1 MKLKRRNLLKAGAV
15 ASLASLAT
23 NVKAAFV
30 RKPAARTTFGSKK
43 YEQIVRAVRNTFP
56 SPTHDGASDSRF
68 SRLFSEALGIYEG
81 LKSNKTFIGKRG
93 ALDYKG
99 ARKARMA
106 TEMGNARAVI
116 RDSAKYLEGIFT
128 WSHPDVHRLHG
139 SATGV
144 SIIGQFYGALVDA
157 NLVWDDLSQRVAEA
171 EVKAVAMCAALVG
184 YDPDIATGVFTFGG
198 TGTTLYGVKIGLET
212 AQPGAFQN
220 GVKQQMR
227 VLSSDVAHY
236 ASISAVAWT
245 GMGAA
250 AAVAVASDDDNSINV
265 AALEKSLRQIVERG
279 EKIAAIVVT
288 MGTTDSFGID
298 DLGAIHALRAR
309 LVAEYTLDYMP
320 HLHADAVIG
329 WSYSVFNDYDFGAN
343 PLEIPAPTA
352 TALQR
357 IRARMQ
363 HLALAD
369 SIGIDFHKSGYTPYM
384 SSLFLVKD
392 AKQFGLIRRDK
403 AAMPYLFQF
412 GEYDPGIYTL
422 ECSRSGGPVLS
433 ALANLELLGKDGF
446 RAILSHSIH
455 MALAIKRR
463 AATIPWLAVA
473 NDGNDGAIAVLRVY
487 PDGIDAKDAYRHEV
501 RDAAARER
509 LAMVNDF
516 NKKVYDE
523 TRRMAEAGDS
533 PVFVETTRYRKTA
546 YGEAI
551 VGIKVFTLS
560 IFTDPDAID
569 NVFTALDTA
578 RNKVLA
584 GRA

>member
-171 EVKAVAMCAALVG
+171 EVKAVSMCAALVG

-245 GMGAA
+245 GMG
-250 AAVAVASDDDNSINV
+250 
-265 AALEKSLRQIVERG
+265 
-279 EKIAAIVVT
+279 
-288 MGTTDSFGID
+288 
-298 DLGAIHALRAR
+298 
-309 LVAEYTLDYMP
+309 
-320 HLHADAVIG
+320 
-329 WSYSVFNDYDFGAN
+329 
-343 PLEIPAPTA
+343 
-352 TALQR
+352 
-357 IRARMQ
+357 
-363 HLALAD
+363 
-369 SIGIDFHKSGYTPYM
+369 
-384 SSLFLVKD
+384 
-392 AKQFGLIRRDK
+392 
-403 AAMPYLFQF
+403 
-412 GEYDPGIYTL
+412 
-422 ECSRSGGPVLS
+422 
-433 ALANLELLGKDGF
+433 
-446 RAILSHSIH
+446 
-455 MALAIKRR
+455 
-463 AATIPWLAVA
+463 
-473 NDGNDGAIAVLRVY
+473 
-487 PDGIDAKDAYRHEV
+487 
-501 RDAAARER
+501 AAARER